1 MQTQDISLLKQR
13 EIEAKIAAAIINGY
27 AREIGREK
35 ALKIAADV
43 IQNLAREAG
52 LQTAKLRG
60 ANTISELALIV
71 REIWSE
77 DKALEVE
84 FLEESD
90 SKLHFNVIRC
100 RFADLYERLGLKDLG
115 YYFSCNRDGAFIQGF
130 NPQIK
135 LKRTNTIMEG
145 AQFCDFRFKLE

>member
-1 MQTQDISLLKQR
+1 MQTQKISLLKQR

-27 AREIGREK
+27 AGEIGRER
-35 ALKIAADV
+35 ALNIAVDV

-52 LQTAKLRG
+52 MQIAKMRG
-60 ANTISELALIV
+60 ANTISDLALIV

-77 DKALEVE
+77 DKSLEVE
-84 FLEESD
+84 FWEESD
-90 SKLHFNVIRC
+90 SKLYFNVTRC
-100 RFADLYERLGLKDLG
+100 RFADLYERLGLKEFG
-115 YYFSCNRDGAFIQGF
+115 YYFSCNRDRAFIRGF

-145 AQFCDFRFKLE
+145 AQFCDFRYELE

>member
-13 EIEAKIAAAIINGY
+13 EIEAKIAASIINGY
-27 AREIGREK
+27 AREIGRGR

-52 LQTAKLRG
+52 KQIAKFRG
-60 ANTISELALIV
+60 ANTISELAVIV

-90 SKLHFNVIRC
+90 SKLYFNVTRC
-100 RFADLYERLGLKDLG
+100 RFVELYERLGLKEFG
-115 YYFSCNRDGAFIQGF
+115 YCFSCNRDGAFIQGF

-145 AQFCDFRFKLE
+145 LQLCDFRFELK

>member
-1 MQTQDISLLKQR
+1 MQTQNISLLKQR
-13 EIEAKIAAAIINGY
+13 EIEAKIAASIINGY
-27 AREIGREK
+27 ARAIDRER
-35 ALKIAADV
+35 ALKMAADV

-52 LQTAKLRG
+52 KKIAKFRG
-60 ANTISELALIV
+60 ANTISELAVIV

-90 SKLHFNVIRC
+90 SKL
-100 RFADLYERLGLKDLG
+100 YERLGLKEFG

-145 AQFCDFRFKLE
+145 AQLCDFRFEFK